1 MKKALL
7 ITIMVLFVFTYGKS
21 QIQVLSDGHVKIGA
35 TADDYATLNI
45 MPQYSSPNSTNLI
58 IGNWWNNNY
67 GLLSVGVHQNYTW
80 IQSWHTK
87 PLHINRIGNHTIFGS
102 ESVHGVGIGEGMT
115 EPSAKLHVLGAILA
129 TGTITPSD
137 ERLKKNI
144 SEIGI
149 MKLRCKDLKPVIY
162 NFNVERMGV
171 KMEGIDTIKGCK
183 IDKEFYQR
191 KHYGFIAQDVKEI
204 FPELVYEDNE
214 GGLSVNYMEFIPMLF
229 KLVKEQEAK
238 IEQLSTEIEMVK
250 KDCCT
255 SSKLKSASISTGE
268 NENPTAENVLF
279 QNAPNPF
286 VVTTTIRFSLAK
298 NINKAMINIY
308 NMNGS
313 QLKSIELHQRGDGSI
328 TINGGEF
335 KAGMYLYALI
345 TDGQVIDTKRMV
357 LTD

>member
-1 MKKALL
+1 M
-7 ITIMVLFVFTYGKS
+7 
-21 QIQVLSDGHVKIGA
+21 
-35 TADDYATLNI
+35 
-45 MPQYSSPNSTNLI
+45 
-58 IGNWWNNNY
+58 
-67 GLLSVGVHQNYTW
+67 GVHQDYTW
-80 IQSWHTK
+80 IQSWHGK
-87 PLHINRIGNHTIFGS
+87 PLHINRIGNHTIFNS
-102 ESVHGVGIGEGMT
+102 ESYEGVGIGQGMVT
-115 EPSAKLHVLGAILA
+115 PSARLHVIGAILA

-149 MKLRCKDLKPVIY
+149 MKLRCKDLNPVSY
-162 NFNVERMGV
+162 NFNVESMRA
-171 KMEGIDTIKGCK
+171 KMEGIDTTKGCK
-183 IDKEFYQR
+183 IDKEFYKR

-229 KLVKEQEAK
+229 QLVKEQEVL
-238 IEQLSTEIEMVK
+238 IEGFKSEIEIIK
-250 KDCCT
+250 NDCCS

-268 NENPTAENVLF
+268 NENPTEENVLF

-286 VVTTTIRFSLAK
+286 AVTTNIRYSLSK
-298 NINKAMINIY
+298 SINVAMINIY
-308 NMNGS
+308 NMNGA
-313 QLKSIELHQRGDGSI
+313 QLKSIELQQRGDGSI

-345 TDGQVIDTKRMV
+345 TDGQVLDTKRMI